1 MNREALFRLL
11 TVAVIAPFIYTVS
24 DDQKSVYFRI
34 GLKLVAGSLIAMNIA
49 PLLNDYQVFKRQA
62 KELAASLAN
71 AQQTLAKTARTP
83 TTIEAES
90 IEEATLV

>member
-11 TVAVIAPFIYTVS
+11 TVAVIAPFLYGVS
-24 DDQKSVYFRI
+24 EDQDSVYFRI

-49 PLLNDYQVFKRQA
+49 PLLQDYQNVKAQA
-62 KELAASLAN
+62 KELAASLAT

-83 TTIEAES
+83 TTIDAES
-90 IEEATLV
+90 VEDATLV